1 VEPCAIEQV
10 ALQLPKAQWHTVH
23 WREGSR
29 GEQSSRFAAV
39 RVRTAERHVKGA
51 PPSEEVWLLLE
62 WPQGQ
67 KAPTKYYLSSLP
79 ADTPLKKL
87 VQLAKLRWRV
97 ERDYQEMKGE
107 VGLDHFEGRTWRG
120 FHHHATLCMVAHG
133 FLALRRALF
142 PPEEEDALDAVRSAP
157 PPSAPSAATH
167 RPLPALPSTHRRPRA
182 ASRAVP
188 DLIR

>member
-1 VEPCAIEQV
+1 
-10 ALQLPKAQWHTVH
+10 VH
-23 WREGSR
+23 
-29 GEQSSRFAAV
+29 
-39 RVRTAERHVKGA
+39 TAERHVHGVA
-51 PPSEEVWLLLE
+51 PSEEVWLLVE
-62 WPQGQ
+62 WPRDE

-79 ADTPLKKL
+79 ADTPLKTL
-87 VQLAKLRWRV
+87 VRLAKLRWRV

-142 PPEEEDALDAVRSAP
+142 SPEEYSLDAARGAP
-157 PPSAPSAATH
+157 SPSAPVTAPH
-167 RPLPALPSTHRRPRA
+167 RPLPALPAPRRRPR
-182 ASRAVP
+182 STTRAVA